1 MSVCVRVKPAPR
13 DAMIAIW
20 PKDAERGRTRRW
32 VCCNRGYIMEEYEFS
47 RIFGPEDANRNVYEE
62 LHGPALISSVFSGV
76 NETLFAYGQT
86 GSGKTHTIFGSG
98 SETGLLQY
106 FVREMFALSYRA
118 AGSTIHACCYEI
130 FGDTLTDLIE
140 PEELIA
146 RGKLLDED
154 VVSDEL
160 FLKTQK
166 CKYRIAR
173 VGSVETCVE
182 LLHKARINRACG
194 VSSCNPYS
202 SRSHAVVHLF
212 VQNPSSEASDG
223 GSGGS
228 TSSSIG
234 ALTLVDLA
242 GAEKE
247 HDNPSEQGKS
257 SARILNTSLSS
268 LNRLLRKLQTNSLD
282 ESERRQSVLNKCL
295 WEYLRPGCGISLI
308 FCVSPLLKH
317 RCTSL
322 STLSMATDSKTI
334 HSRRKAQFINISPP
348 PGPTSTPTTRPA
360 RGGANHR
367 ARTPMRSSDPV
378 VQWNELTPPPARRQ
392 RSRTPD
398 FAFPRNDKAP
408 SLSAVVREAL
418 GGRTGSRIDLGDK
431 QGVLTE
437 PSILG
442 DRRGSR
448 MDLSSSPALADIDV
462 DEVCGHVL
470 QSPEAVKRLAL
481 QNAEL
486 RRTLNQTRAR
496 SQDRVSQLEEAKK
509 KLSSENSYL
518 RRECETLRSSFASH
532 QRQQL
537 EFWNGPFAEL
547 VLPSLQDGLSV
558 KSASSSE
565 LRGRFQDEEFEM
577 QASPV
582 LAEVSQYR
590 GRKSASEET
599 LGSLKKERDYWRTIV
614 SEMKQD
620 SSLHL
625 TNSSCKESGSDRSSH
640 HGRDLSCTLV
650 SDSGSELSARAAE
663 IFVGRQPPPRVLEG
677 PLQDERSP
685 PDCVECS

>member
-322 STLSMATDSKTI
+322 LRFRWPQTRRRYTAVGRRSSLTYPLPQVPQALQQLGQHVEVQTTGHEHPCGVPIPLCSGMS
-334 HSRRKAQFINISPP
+334 SRHRPHGGRGRELPISPFLE
-348 PGPTSTPTTRPA
+348 TTR
-360 RGGANHR
+360 
-367 ARTPMRSSDPV
+367 
-378 VQWNELTPPPARRQ
+378 
-392 RSRTPD
+392 
-398 FAFPRNDKAP
+398 
-408 SLSAVVREAL
+408 
-418 GGRTGSRIDLGDK
+418 
-431 QGVLTE
+431 
-437 PSILG
+437 
-442 DRRGSR
+442 
-448 MDLSSSPALADIDV
+448 
-462 DEVCGHVL
+462 
-470 QSPEAVKRLAL
+470 
-481 QNAEL
+481 
-486 RRTLNQTRAR
+486 
-496 SQDRVSQLEEAKK
+496 
-509 KLSSENSYL
+509 
-518 RRECETLRSSFASH
+518 
-532 QRQQL
+532 
-537 EFWNGPFAEL
+537 
-547 VLPSLQDGLSV
+547 
-558 KSASSSE
+558 
-565 LRGRFQDEEFEM
+565 
-577 QASPV
+577 
-582 LAEVSQYR
+582 
-590 GRKSASEET
+590 
-599 LGSLKKERDYWRTIV
+599 
-614 SEMKQD
+614 
-620 SSLHL
+620 LH
-625 TNSSCKESGSDRSSH
+625 
-640 HGRDLSCTLV
+640 
-650 SDSGSELSARAAE
+650 
-663 IFVGRQPPPRVLEG
+663 P
-677 PLQDERSP
+677 
-685 PDCVECS
+685 